1 MDWNTTT
8 NRWVAF
14 GRKAGAQPLYSNDN
28 GQTWTPGIY
37 NDTGSSNFRAQCIVT
52 NGTNQWMIGGYG
64 DTGNLIGLITSSD
77 GITWANLS
85 TGLPDVT
92 TSIFEIIWT
101 GSLWVAAGFI
111 YPPGAETYV
120 MKNIITSPD
129 GITWSYATS
138 GVTIANGSLIT
149 SSGWNG
155 SQLVITGFVFGQ
167 PALIIT
173 STDGGINWSA
183 NNQQIPSTFTIAYSI
198 AWTGSLWI
206 AVGGSGVSGSYPIF
220 TSTDG
225 YQWTQNNGLS
235 GIDVKQLR
243 GIYSTNV
250 WFNNP
255 TTIQDAIYK
264 IENALFK
271 TNGYKLL

>member
-1 MDWNTTT
+1 
-8 NRWVAF
+8 
-14 GRKAGAQPLYSNDN
+14 
-28 GQTWTPGIY
+28 
-37 NDTGSSNFRAQCIVT
+37 
-52 NGTNQWMIGGYG
+52 
-64 DTGNLIGLITSSD
+64 
-77 GITWANLS
+77 
-85 TGLPDVT
+85 
-92 TSIFEIIWT
+92 
-101 GSLWVAAGFI
+101 
-111 YPPGAETYV
+111 